1 MPHLSAF
8 LPLSS
13 LFFFLFVNCSVFMYA
28 LRVHARWNISFLFT
42 VSPSSY
48 TLCSSRFVS
57 TLLYA
62 SIIKHLCPSI
72 VPRTTIQYLLKD
84 SLEFLLGTY
93 ISIYVYPPIYI
104 YRLFFTHLYIITLLN
119 PPSHPSPIH
128 PDLSFFLFRSAFPL
142 FVELFICLSKVS
154 I

>member
-1 MPHLSAF
+1 MPHLPAF

-28 LRVHARWNISFLFT
+28 LRVHARWNISFFFT
-42 VSPSSY
+42 ISPTSY
-48 TLCSSRFVS
+48 TLYSSRYVS
-57 TLLYA
+57 ILLYA

-104 YRLFFTHLYIITLLN
+104 YRLFFYSFIYNNSFKSPL
-119 PPSHPSPIH
+119 PPVPNSPRSFI
-128 PDLSFFLFRSAFPL
+128 LSFSFR
-142 FVELFICLSKVS
+142 LSS
-154 I
+154 LRRTIYLPI